1 MSDTLIIAGNT
12 YNNVAGFKATNSNN
26 NTLTYIRPQGSTTIS
41 SNGTNIDI
49 AQYATVDVA
58 VPVGSTINNQNKS
71 VTPTKSEQSVTAD
84 SGYTGLGTVTV
95 NAIPSQY
102 ITTDDADAIAGNILN
117 NKTAY
122 VDGTKLIGTM
132 PNNGSTG
139 GTISTQGGTYT
150 IPAGYTSGGTVTASL
165 SLGSTTASNISGSSF
180 EEMTGD
186 YGFRASVQIQPG
198 YYASA
203 TTVSKDFS
211 SILPAP
217 ATEGTAAQVLAG
229 YDLYNHDG
237 QLISGTMT
245 NNSIGTITLDQT
257 TTSYTIP
264 AGYHDGTGK
273 IQHTTVDI
281 PDPTIT
287 VSASGLITASGS

>member
-1 MSDTLIIAGNT
+1 MSKVLITKSKLDNLANAISAKSNS
-12 YNNVAGFKATNSNN
+12 ATSLSLEQMV
-26 NTLTYIRPQGSTTIS
+26 TAVQSIST
-41 SNGTNIDI
+41 
-49 AQYATVDVA
+49 
-58 VPVGSTINNQNKS
+58 GSTINNQNKT
-71 VTPTKSEQSVTAD
+71 VTPTKSQQSVSAD

-102 ITTDDADAIAGNILN
+102 ITTDDADAIAGDILN

-122 VDGTKLIGTM
+122 VNGTKRTGTM
-132 PNNGSTG
+132 PNNGATG

-165 SLGSTTASNISGSSF
+165 PLGSKTASNISGSSF

-203 TTVSKDFS
+203 TTVSKDFN

-217 ATEGTAAQVLAG
+217 ETEGTAAQVLAG

-245 NNSIGTITLDQT
+245 NNLIGTITLDQT

-273 IQHTTVDI
+273 VQHTTVNI

>member
-1 MSDTLIIAGNT
+1 MSKVLITKSKLDNLAN
-12 YNNVAGFKATNSNN
+12 
-26 NTLTYIRPQGSTTIS
+26 TIS
-41 SNGTNIDI
+41 AKSNS
-49 AQYATVDVA
+49 ATSLSLEQMVTA
-58 VPVGSTINNQNKS
+58 VQSISTGSTINNQNKT
-71 VTPTKSEQSVTAD
+71 VTPTTSQQSITAD

-122 VDGTKLIGTM
+122 VDGTKLTGTM

-165 SLGSTTASNISGSSF
+165 PLGSTTASNISGSSF

-211 SILPAP
+211 SIFPAP
-217 ATEGTAAQVLAG
+217 ETEGTAAQVLAG

-264 AGYHDGTGK
+264 AGYHNGTGK
-273 IQHTTVDI
+273 VQHTTVDI

>member
-1 MSDTLIIAGNT
+1 MSKVLITKSKLDNLANAISAKSNS
-12 YNNVAGFKATNSNN
+12 ATSLSLEQMV
-26 NTLTYIRPQGSTTIS
+26 TAVQSIST
-41 SNGTNIDI
+41 
-49 AQYATVDVA
+49 
-58 VPVGSTINNQNKS
+58 GSTINNQNKT
-71 VTPTKSEQSVTAD
+71 VTPTKSQQSISAD
-84 SGYTGLGTVTV
+84 SGYTGLGTITI

-102 ITTDDADAIAGNILN
+102 ITTDDADAIARDILN

-122 VDGTKLIGTM
+122 VDGTKLTGTM

-139 GTISTQGGTYT
+139 GTISTQGGIYT

-165 SLGSTTASNISGSSF
+165 PLGSTTASNISGSSF

-217 ATEGTAAQVLAG
+217 ETEGTAAQVLAG

-245 NNSIGTITLDQT
+245 NNLIGTITLDQT

-273 IQHTTVDI
+273 VQHTTVNI